1 SPVGTTPEPLRVCDD
16 AVADGIT
23 RFDLTVVEA
32 EVLGTLDPAG
42 FDLYYFEDF
51 NQAVLAGDSAL
62 PPPID
67 DSQAVPD
74 PANYFN
80 TNSPYSDIIYILI
93 VSNENGTIAP
103 NPVSSEGWYDVVEL
117 ELFVDPLP
125 EDFGPFRYELC
136 DDDLQGSTLTDEIS
150 TFDLTS
156 IEPEVTNGLPYTVIW
171 FLDYAHEAAD
181 DAIPNPTT
189 FQNTATPQTII
200 GRVTSEFGCKTL
212 VELTLEV
219 FPNPNPNFD
228 PTPLELCDDDDDGI
242 VGGWDPSLADADII
256 DGEADVSVTY
266 YETEAEA
273 IAGVAGTEILFPYTN
288 IDPFSQIIF
297 ARVEKDVPPAT
308 LACFTIVELE
318 LRVIALPEKPL
329 MPPFADPFIGCDENG
344 NGMGLFNLTLQ
355 DEGVLGNQDPA
366 DFVAPIK
373 YYDTSFAD
381 ALAGLPNTEIPN
393 PTTYLSPGGVTIWVR
408 LESAITGCVRV
419 TPFQLELE
427 LFPTIG
433 VGNDLTLCDDMVNRS
448 TDTDGISTFDLTVN
462 DALITMGDQN
472 LEVFYY

>member
-1 SPVGTTPEPLRVCDD
+1 PLTWAIRSALSLLCPIVLRSLRLHLSDPRPPRGLTAQQCQTRTTSSLYVPPSPSRSRPPFFFSSRRRHTRFSRDWSSDVCSSDLITLDSPPAINTSPPNLIMCDDNNDGFATFDLSLQTNVITFNDPTLTVSYHGTLVNAESNSLPLPNFYINDQRYLDEPVLDPLDANYGTGGVWARVSQAGNSCVSVVPFALEVRFSPVGTTPEPLRVCDD

-103 NPVSSEGWYDVVEL
+103 NPNSAEGCYDIVEL

-189 FQNTATPQTII
+189 F
-200 GRVTSEFGCKTL
+200 
-212 VELTLEV
+212 
-219 FPNPNPNFD
+219 
-228 PTPLELCDDDDDGI
+228 
-242 VGGWDPSLADADII
+242 
-256 DGEADVSVTY
+256 
-266 YETEAEA
+266 
-273 IAGVAGTEILFPYTN
+273 
-288 IDPFSQIIF
+288 
-297 ARVEKDVPPAT
+297 
-308 LACFTIVELE
+308 
-318 LRVIALPEKPL
+318 
-329 MPPFADPFIGCDENG
+329 
-344 NGMGLFNLTLQ
+344 
-355 DEGVLGNQDPA
+355 
-366 DFVAPIK
+366 
-373 YYDTSFAD
+373 
-381 ALAGLPNTEIPN
+381 
-393 PTTYLSPGGVTIWVR
+393 
-408 LESAITGCVRV
+408 
-419 TPFQLELE
+419 
-427 LFPTIG
+427 
-433 VGNDLTLCDDMVNRS
+433 
-448 TDTDGISTFDLTVN
+448 
-462 DALITMGDQN
+462 
-472 LEVFYY
+472 